1 MLESL
6 CFAVADPRTGW
17 PGFLQGI
24 RRLPWAER
32 LSSRPISHPFYQES
46 QSRGNACFFRLWASN
61 SGPHAAATSSSAVVY
76 FCRTA
81 WQFLSLHHAF
91 LQNSLHGSLKKCSY
105 LVLGSAVTVNLLCLP
120 TLLLASCKSWDHSLL
135 FLTSQSPAASG
146 SPDTTVTI

>member
-24 RRLPWAER
+24 PRLLWAER
-32 LSSRPISHPFYQES
+32 LSSRPISHPFCQES
-46 QSRGNACFFRLWASN
+46 QSLGSACFFRLWASH
-61 SGPHAAATSSSAVVY
+61 SWAHAAATSSSAVVY
-76 FCRTA
+76 YCRA
-81 WQFLSLHHAF
+81 AGQCLSLHHAF
-91 LQNSLHGSLKKCSY
+91 LQSNLHGSLKKCSY
-105 LVLGSAVTVNLLCLP
+105 LVLGSTVTVNLFCLP
-120 TLLLASCKSWDHSLL
+120 TLLLASRKSWDHSLL